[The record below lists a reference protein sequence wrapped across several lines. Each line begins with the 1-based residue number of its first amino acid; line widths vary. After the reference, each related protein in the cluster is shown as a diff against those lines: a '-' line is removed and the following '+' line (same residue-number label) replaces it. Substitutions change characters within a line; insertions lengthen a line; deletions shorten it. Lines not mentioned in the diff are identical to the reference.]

1 MGGTYSVSGYTMEL
15 RGDAESVQRLLA
27 LYPFLKD
34 GRDRVYLGDV
44 TFGPNK

>member
-1 MGGTYSVSGYTMEL
+1 MGSTYSVSGYTMEL
-15 RGDAESVQRLLA
+15 RGDDGSVQRLLA
-27 LYPFLKD
+27 LYPFPKD